1 MVSQGTVNRLSK
13 SRVQMPLKSSS
24 TLLGEGKGQ
33 GRRQVKRKL
42 TYSFHSH
49 QLTRLLSMIFNLK
62 ILVLSNNFPKLKPK
76 YLNYFKSTKQWVK
89 FMSHFQNRL

>member
-1 MVSQGTVNRLSK
+1 
-13 SRVQMPLKSSS
+13 
-24 TLLGEGKGQ
+24 
-33 GRRQVKRKL
+33 
-42 TYSFHSH
+42 
-49 QLTRLLSMIFNLK
+49 MIFNLK